1 MTQLIQKAR
10 DGIVKFFKD
19 FSNLDVEVID
29 ITEGAKDLSALCKF
43 PDGEYQVLLN
53 DDFTIKAYYRKKPYK
68 HDLNTNDKTSGNNVI
83 LNNSKPAN
91 PGISN
96 VKKPELSNSEQVV
109 ALIVKKNPGINAYE
123 IRKEINMRF
132 VMLIPILQKLLSFG
146 VIKKDGEKYY

>member
-1 MTQLIQKAR
+1 M
-10 DGIVKFFKD
+10 F
-19 FSNLDVEVID
+19 
-29 ITEGAKDLSALCKF
+29 
-43 PDGEYQVLLN
+43 LN

-68 HDLNTNDKTSGNNVI
+68 HDLNTNDKTSGNNDI
-83 LNNSKPAN
+83 FNNSKPAN
-91 PGISN
+91 PSISD
-96 VKKPELSNSEQVV
+96 VKKPELSNSEQAV